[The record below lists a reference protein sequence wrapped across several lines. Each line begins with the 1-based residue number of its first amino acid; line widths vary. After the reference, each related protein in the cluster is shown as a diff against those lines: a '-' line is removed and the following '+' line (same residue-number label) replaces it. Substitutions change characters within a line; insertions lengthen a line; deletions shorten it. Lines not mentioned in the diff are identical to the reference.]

1 MLLSTISY
9 SCQDDLEL
17 SPRTGKVIEG
27 EPAEVQLTVK
37 LTDMTELSR
46 AVMDDGNDNYVSDIW
61 VGMYKFDKDGNFV
74 KRIYSGVTDVSAN
87 TEEAE
92 KSYEMTLYLNTESAQ
107 YVRIVAVANLSACEG
122 LASINGDAANPT
134 SLEDLLE
141 AADTYDKFEAICAMR
156 PDAKDVNYYVN
167 MFPMSGWFQ
176 KDRPGIDAT
185 NVPYVAIYPELNKLD
200 PKEDGVI
207 WLQRVMAYNKFIVTS
222 DPYITFNL
230 KTWQVYNVPAG
241 SFLMEQSGNACDE
254 YKGKTAVYNTSNIS
268 HSFESEITEGDNY
281 SYTTTGKSFEF
292 FMMENK
298 HTATGYAV
306 NGTDYCGI
314 KTTDS
319 DGNSLTTSEMYN
331 DREREY
337 KAKANS
343 DGYTLNEG
351 VYKSLVSFK
360 DYEAGNLTNNNAT
373 YVELTADIDYYIL
386 DTPGN
391 RANPDAA
398 EACSPT
404 ETEPKIH
411 RTATVTY
418 TIHLGY
424 CEGRDE
430 SGNAT
435 TATVKD
441 FNCRRNGKYTYN
453 VYVKGVKNI
462 VVEARNDTEAQ
473 SGAEGNVEDA
483 YGDVETLDSHYC
495 EFNICLT
502 DEERAHLGY
511 RITAPYNGVDYH
523 YYRMR
528 DPDTNELKDVP
539 VDNDCI
545 DPELYSWV
553 YVKPTTGKDVLATW
567 GTDGECKKATADGL
581 WTLEQLCD
589 PKNYPN
595 NNAED
600 SDGNKWY
607 TVFID
612 EYTYTFDDDE
622 NGNETSWYKYTNQND
637 RKVELINNL
646 DKSSDN
652 QSGYTFCKY
661 VFAQKSIQTYYK
673 GVKAGETAIGVEHT
687 DETYCLNYYWDKS
700 QGSDRTGTDS
710 DGNTIYYYDPVNG
723 RFGQYDYMKQH
734 IATGTDKEGNSYP
747 LWSGVIQETVPDY
760 VYGYTNTGA
769 GCSHPEANYPVYLPV
784 TNKGWG
790 YRDYSPSKNDP
801 RGSILANTICMNRN
815 RDLNGDGVIEPDE
828 QRWYLPTSSI
838 YIQIAL
844 GQAELPDPLIRFTD
858 YPRDLFGEAVTGTGI
873 GYPETY
879 GTYRF
884 HFITGDY
891 QYFWAEQGVSV
902 GNWPIN
908 GDKYNGGK
916 PAECY
921 AARCVRNLGLNP
933 KDTPQ
938 EMTAEVGAAYTHN
951 AEDHTFTQDKFTDY
965 TLRGFSN
972 AAIPAND
979 LAETGSR
986 PYYKFEYSSKVV
998 SGSDD
1003 YVSFSPGL
1011 KIKAGESSWELK
1023 NGEWT
1028 KSLAINGICGQY
1040 TEKNSKYNNKT
1051 HGEWRVPTFYELGL
1065 MYLEGI
1071 PQADNAYFI
1080 SSTHEYF
1087 YSYESFKNKTYRQ
1100 QFMGYNNY
1108 SDRKVLAR
1116 DIYKDGAGAI
1126 RLRCVRDV
1134 KD

>member
-46 AVMDDGNDNYVSDIW
+46 AVMDDGNDNYVNDIW
-61 VGMYKFDKDGNFV
+61 VGMYKFDEKGNFV

-200 PKEDGVI
+200 PNEDGVI

-254 YKGKTAVYNTSNIS
+254 YTGKTAVYNTSNIS

-337 KAKANS
+337 KAAANS

-360 DYEAGNLTNNNAT
+360 DYNDGNLTNNNAT

-404 ETEPKIH
+404 ETKPKIH

-424 CEGRDE
+424 CEGRNEAGD
-430 SGNAT
+430 AT

-441 FNCRRNGKYTYN
+441 FNCRRNGKYTYH

-462 VVEARNDTEAQ
+462 VVEARNDNEAQ

-523 YYRMR
+523 YFRMR
-528 DPDTNELKDVP
+528 DPVTNELKDGP

-553 YVKPTTGKDVLATW
+553 YVKPTTGKSVLATW
-567 GTDGECKKATADGL
+567 GTDGTEKYATDNDINGL
-581 WTLEQLCD
+581 WTLEQLCNPD
-589 PKNYPN
+589 KYPN
-595 NNAED
+595 ENAED

-612 EYTYTFDDDE
+612 EYTYTFDDKD
-622 NGNETSWYKYTNQND
+622 GKETSWYKYTNQND

-661 VFAQKSIQTYYK
+661 VFAQKSIQTFYK
-673 GVKAGETAIGVEHT
+673 GLKEGETALGVEHT
-687 DETYCLNYYWDKS
+687 DETYCLNYNFDAYC
-700 QGSDRTGTDS
+700 GSERVESSNNVITA
-710 DGNTIYYYDPVNG
+710 YHYDPINA
-723 RFGQYDYMKQH
+723 RYEQYRYLKDVKS
-734 IATGTDKEGNSYP
+734 NS
-747 LWSGVIQETVPDY
+747 WENVIQETVPDQ
-760 VYGYTNTGA
+760 VYAGTNQ
-769 GCSHPEANYPVYLPV
+769 GCTHPAADYPVYQPV
-784 TNKGWG
+784 MG
-790 YRDYSPSKNDP
+790 YDTTTGSPSPDDSRKALN
-801 RGSILANTICMNRN
+801 ANTVCMNRN
-815 RDLNGDGVIEPDE
+815 RDLDGDGEIDVNE

-858 YPRDLFGEAVTGTGI
+858 YPRDLFAEGRARDDDRW
-873 GYPETY
+873 
-879 GTYRF
+879 GTYIF
-884 HFITGDY
+884 HYITSDM
-891 QYFWAEQGVSV
+891 QYYWAEQGVSI
-902 GNWPIN
+902 GDKPIN
-908 GDKYNGGK
+908 TSQWAPGPSQTYTV
-916 PAECY
+916 
-921 AARCVRNLGLNP
+921 RCVRNLGANP
-933 KDTPQ
+933 ANTPTW
-938 EMTAEVGAAYTHN
+938 MTAEIGAAYTYS
-951 AEDHTFTQDKFTDY
+951 AEDRTFTQEKFTDY
-965 TLRGFSN
+965 SLRGYSN

-1011 KIKAGESSWELK
+1011 SIKATGSNTWELR

-1040 TEKNSKYNNKT
+1040 TEKTSNYNNKT

-1087 YSYESFKNKTYRQ
+1087 YSYDSFKNTTYRQ
-1100 QFMGYNNY
+1100 EFMGYNNY
-1108 SDRKVLAR
+1108 FDRKVPAR
-1116 DIYKDGAGAI
+1116 DIYKDGADHI